1 MMLSK
6 LEKKA
11 LVILGAEIKKR
22 WPLIYKTSKP
32 CDGWLAHLPDHTAAY
47 FKISEYYPW
56 PHPHPTNPVLRVSD
70 IHSGLSWCRA
80 VKWPAPF
87 DSSRRYRNAPELRP
101 SQSLEVS
108 FTYAEIETVL
118 PWVLDNFLEVKTWP
132 DFMYPIEKNQNS
144 IGHSLK
150 YCWSMK
156 GLQQMDAL
164 TGFVKK
170 LSLYKP
176 NK

>member
-1 MMLSK
+1 MLSK

-32 CDGWLAHLPDHTAAY
+32 CDGWLAYLPDHTAAF

-70 IHSGLSWCRA
+70 IHCGLSWCRA
-80 VKWPAPF
+80 VKWCGPF
-87 DSSRRYRNAPELRP
+87 DSSRRYRNAPELRL

-118 PWVLDNFLEVKTWP
+118 PWLLDNFLEVKTWP
-132 DFMYPIEKNQNS
+132 DFMQPMAETQNS
-144 IGHSLK
+144 LGHPLK
-150 YCWSMK
+150 YCWSLG
-156 GLQQMDAL
+156 GLKQMDAL
-164 TGFVKK
+164 TAVRK
-170 LSLYKP
+170 
-176 NK
+176 

>member
-1 MMLSK
+1 MLSK

-11 LVILGAEIKKR
+11 LIVLGAEIKKR

-47 FKISEYYPW
+47 FKISEYWPW

-70 IHSGLSWCRA
+70 IHCGLSWCRA
-80 VKWPAPF
+80 VKWCGPF
-87 DSSRRYRNAPELRP
+87 DSSRRYRNAPELRL

-118 PWVLDNFLEVKTWP
+118 PWLLDNFLEVKTWP
-132 DFMYPIEKNQNS
+132 DFMQPMAETQNAQ
-144 IGHSLK
+144 GRPLQ
-150 YCWSMK
+150 YCWSLG
-156 GLQQMDAL
+156 GLKQMDAL
-164 TGFVKK
+164 TAVKK
-170 LSLYKP
+170 
-176 NK
+176 

>member
-70 IHSGLSWCRA
+70 IHCGLSWCRA

-118 PWVLDNFLEVKTWP
+118 PWLLDNFLEVKTWP
-132 DFMYPIEKNQNS
+132 DFMQPMAETQNS
-144 IGHSLK
+144 LGRPLE
-150 YCWSMK
+150 YCWSLG
-156 GLQQMDAL
+156 GLKQMDAL
-164 TGFVKK
+164 TAVKK
-170 LSLYKP
+170 
-176 NK
+176 